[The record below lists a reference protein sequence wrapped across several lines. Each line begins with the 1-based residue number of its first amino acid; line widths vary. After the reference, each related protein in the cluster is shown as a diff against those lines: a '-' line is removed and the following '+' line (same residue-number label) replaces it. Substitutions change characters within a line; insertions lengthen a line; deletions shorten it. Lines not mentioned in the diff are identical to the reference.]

1 MIALNRFE
9 ADAVKKKLENYRNLK
24 AMAAELDQKIIR
36 MGNRYRDIAGAS
48 AIRYDR
54 EPGSGSG
61 EPKESIYHEIFSEQQ
76 ADEKRAA
83 RYRKEAE
90 QIKKFISLIED
101 DTGRHVIEQ
110 AYLQGKRY
118 KTIAEEM
125 QYSHS
130 WIRALIHRCLEKVPA
145 SLAEACGLL

>member
-1 MIALNRFE
+1 MLQ
-9 ADAVKKKLENYRNLK
+9 VKYEDL
-24 AMAAELDQKIIR
+24 ATP
-36 MGNRYRDIAGAS
+36 GC
-48 AIRYDR
+48 IRYDR
-54 EPGSGSG
+54 EEGGSGSG
-61 EPKESIYHEIFSEQQ
+61 RPKESIYNEIFSEQQ

-130 WIRALIHRCLEKVPA
+130 GIRALIHRCLEKVPA

>member
-1 MIALNRFE
+1 MNRFE

-90 QIKKFISLIED
+90 QIERFVAMIENQ
-101 DTGRHVIEQ
+101 TGREIITD
-110 AYLQGKRY
+110 AFIKGKRY
-118 KTIAEEM
+118 RTIGRERKYEI
-125 QYSHS
+125 SSVHS
-130 WIRALIHRCLEKVPA
+130 VIVRCLENVPL
-145 SLAEACGLL
+145 SVAEECGLL